1 MAIELYTNISLE
13 TTPVDPKHLVP
24 MSWVEDFVAG
34 KVKAPVRVVATAN
47 QAGTYAAAPAM
58 TFTYTATGPT
68 TIDGVALAVNDRVL
82 FVGQTTATHNGIYT
96 VTTVGAGA
104 THTILTRATDF
115 HQSNQIFSGVT
126 IGVNQGDDHSHT
138 FWRLA
143 TDDPIT
149 LDTSPLNFI
158 SVTPPI
164 ATRKYSET
172 ITGDGTETDFDVD
185 HQLGTED
192 VHVQI
197 FNNATKAWVMTG
209 VTVEDADTVTIH
221 FDVAPTAAQVFNV
234 VVIG

>member
-24 MSWVEDFVAG
+24 MSWVEEFVAG
-34 KVKAPVRVVATAN
+34 KVKMPVRVVATAN
-47 QAGTYAAAPAM
+47 QAGTYAPAPAM

-68 TIDGVALAVNDRVL
+68 TIDGEALAVNDRVL
-82 FVGQTTATHNGIYT
+82 FVGQTTASQNGIYT

-104 THTILTRATDF
+104 THTVLTRASDF
-115 HQSNQIFSGVT
+115 NASNKIFSGVT
-126 IGVNQGDDHSHT
+126 IGVNQGTDHAHT

-149 LDTSPLNFI
+149 LDTSPLNFVT
-158 SVTPPI
+158 VTPPI
-164 ATRKYSET
+164 STRKYSET
-172 ITGDGTETDFDVD
+172 ITGDGTETEFEIE
-185 HQLGTED
+185 HELGTED

-197 FNNATKAWVMTG
+197 FNNASKAWVMTG
-209 VTVEDADTVTIH
+209 VTITDPDTVTIE
-221 FDVAPTAAQVFNV
+221 FDVAPTAAMVFNV

>member
-1 MAIELYTNISLE
+1 MGIELYTNISLE

-24 MSWVEDFVAG
+24 MSWVEDYVAG
-34 KVKAPVRVVATAN
+34 KVKAPVRAVATAN

-58 TFTYTATGPT
+58 TFTYTATGAT
-68 TIDGVALAVNDRVL
+68 VVDGVTLAANDRVL

-104 THTILTRATDF
+104 THTILTRASDF
-115 HQSNQIFSGVT
+115 NASAKIFSGVT
-126 IGVNQGDDHSHT
+126 VGVNQGDDHSHS

-149 LDTSPLNFI
+149 LDTSALDFI

-172 ITGDGTETDFDVD
+172 ITGDSTEVDFEVTHD
-185 HQLGTED
+185 LGTED

-197 FNNATKAWVMTG
+197 YNNATKAWVMTG
-209 VTVEDADTVTIH
+209 VTIEDADTVTIH
-221 FDVAPTAAQVFNV
+221 FDVAPTAAQVFSV

>member
-58 TFTYTATGPT
+58 TFTYTAMGPT
-68 TIDGVALAVNDRVL
+68 TIDGEALALNDRVL
-82 FVGQTTATHNGIYT
+82 LVGQTTATQNGIYT
-96 VTTVGAGA
+96 VTHVGVP
-104 THTILTRATDF
+104 TDHTILTRASDF
-115 HQSNQIFSGVT
+115 NASNKIFSGVT
-126 IGVNQGDDHSHT
+126 VGVNQGDDHAHS
-138 FWRLA
+138 FWKL
-143 TDDPIT
+143 TSDDPIT
-149 LDTSPLNFI
+149 LDTTPLNFI
-158 SVTPPI
+158 SITPPI
-164 ATRKYSET
+164 STRKYSET
-172 ITGDGTETDFDVD
+172 ITGDGTETDFEIE
-185 HQLGTED
+185 HSLGSEA

-197 FNNATKAWVMTG
+197 FNNASKAWVMTA
-209 VTVEDADTVTIH
+209 VTIDDVDTVTVS

>member
-58 TFTYTATGPT
+58 TFIYTATGPT
-68 TIDGVALAVNDRVL
+68 TIDGVAVAANDRVL
-82 FVGQTTATHNGIYT
+82 LVGQTTATQNGIYT

-115 HQSNQIFSGVT
+115 NASSKIFSGVT

-138 FWRLA
+138 FWKL
-143 TDDPIT
+143 TSDDPIT
-149 LDTSPLNFI
+149 LDTTPLNFI
-158 SVTPPI
+158 TITPPI
-164 ATRKYSET
+164 STRKFSEV
-172 ITGDGTETDFDVD
+172 IQGDGTETDFDIE
-185 HQLGTED
+185 HNLGTED
-192 VHVQI
+192 VHVQVW
-197 FNNATKAWVMTG
+197 NNATKAWVITE
-209 VTVEDADTVTIH
+209 VDIEDANTVSVY
-221 FDVAPTAAQVFNV
+221 FDVAPTAAQTFNV